1 MRVQNGANS
10 HLAQPLMV
18 CDDKNN
24 KYTIRGTVIE
34 IVPKYIPI
42 GSSYINV
49 WSINIGVV
57 GIFWRCV
64 IPEEK
69 TVNVIYKEPLNFGMG
84 DYIQIS
90 EVKKVDGIFQAT
102 VPHTSIITFTQV
114 PPSIY

>member
-18 CDDKNN
+18 GDDKNN
-24 KYTIRGTVIE
+24 TYTIRGTVIE

-42 GSSYINV
+42 GSSCING
-49 WSINIGVV
+49 WSINIGLV
-57 GIFWRCV
+57 GILQKGV

-69 TVNVIYKEPLNFGMG
+69 TVNVIYKEALNFGIG
-84 DYIQIS
+84 NYIQIFD
-90 EVKKVDGIFQAT
+90 VKKFDGIFQAT
-102 VPHTSIITFTQV
+102 LSCTNIITFKQV